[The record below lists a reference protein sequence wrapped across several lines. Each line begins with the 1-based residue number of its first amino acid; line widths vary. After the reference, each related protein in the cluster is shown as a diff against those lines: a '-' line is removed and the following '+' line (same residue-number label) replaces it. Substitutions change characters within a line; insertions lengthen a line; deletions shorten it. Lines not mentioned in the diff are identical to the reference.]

1 MALDN
6 RYPTFTDETAGV
18 RWPAAHLRKKILKTK
33 HKSMYFRVKNGLMW
47 RWVCSTVRN
56 VRVAALYVAVV
67 YQEKH

>member
-33 HKSMYFRVKNGLMW
+33 QKSMFFRVKMEEV
-47 RWVCSTVRN
+47 RSTVRN